1 MIATS
6 CETADAELVTA
17 VRQGDDASFEELY
30 RRYQPRIAAFVRSRL
45 RDDARAEDVTQE
57 AFLSALRRLRVTD
70 SEIDFKPWIYEIA
83 RNATIDSYRRSSRA
97 EEISMDAGSGLR
109 PSDRLR
115 LVGDSA
121 PDSTLIDK
129 ERFDH
134 LRGAF
139 DELSDVHARVLVMR
153 ELEGCSYR
161 EIGEKLDLTRP
172 AVESALFRARRRLE
186 TEYAELSEGRR
197 CRKARAIIARL
208 AEGMDGAV
216 DHQRLARH
224 ARRCHSCR
232 RWARELGVE
241 PQAAPSS
248 LRAKVAALLP
258 LPFPWLPSGTHLSAG
273 LGERAAALIAAA
285 ALAGAGGAAV
295 GGSGLLERDPAKP
308 AAIERETVGERT
320 MHQATPA
327 PGLAA
332 QRRRPRSRRPGA
344 AQRRSRTREAR
355 RRLGRR
361 RRRRPGCGRPRGRCC
376 GGSRRLRHTRRRRAP
391 RRSRRAGRPRREPAA
406 PRRSDGRP
414 PAPSGAAGGDGAA
427 RTPPGRS
434 GRERAGGVRPRGRH
448 AHDRRGERRRPGRP
462 PVAANE
468 RVPAGSLRAMAPKRT
483 RTAAESDEFLE
494 SLMDTSLYSM
504 GAYFTDQ
511 HPDLV
516 DEVITQATAIEEA
529 GLRGYAEAHEM
540 SIETC
545 FETLLTGLAVRYYKA
560 VAA

>member
-1 MIATS
+1 MIAAS
-6 CETADAELVTA
+6 CATADAELVTA
-17 VRQGDDASFEELY
+17 VREGDDASFEELY

-45 RDDARAEDVTQE
+45 RDEARAEDVTQE

-70 SEIDFKPWIYEIA
+70 SEINFKPWIYEIA
-83 RNATIDSYRRSSRA
+83 RNAAIDSHRRSSRA

-121 PDSTLIDK
+121 PDSALIDR

-208 AEGMDGAV
+208 AEGMDSGV

-224 ARRCHSCR
+224 ARRCHGCR

-258 LPFPWLPSGTHLSAG
+258 LPFPWLPSGAHLGAG

-285 ALAGAGGAAV
+285 ALAGAGGAAI

-320 MHQATPA
+320 THQATPSA
-327 PGLAA
+327 GS
-332 QRRRPRSRRPGA
+332 PRSSAHKRDRDDQA
-344 AQRRSRTREAR
+344 RRSADPAR
-355 RRLGRR
+355 AKRDAG
-361 RRRRPGCGRPRGRCC
+361 PGDAATG
-376 GGSRRLRHTRRRRAP
+376 AP
-391 RRSRRAGRPRREPAA
+391 
-406 PRRSDGRP
+406 
-414 PAPSGAAGGDGAA
+414 AAGGAADGPAA
-427 RTPPGRS
+427 GPGHS
-434 GRERAGGVRPRGRH
+434 APLGG
-448 AHDRRGERRRPGRP
+448 
-462 PVAANE
+462 
-468 RVPAGSLRAMAPKRT
+468 
-483 RTAAESDEFLE
+483 
-494 SLMDTSLYSM
+494 
-504 GAYFTDQ
+504 
-511 HPDLV
+511 
-516 DEVITQATAIEEA
+516 A
-529 GLRGYAEAHEM
+529 GLPDVPDAPDAPDVRLPGADVPTDGRLPRPELPEVTVPLEPPQVAPGVSVPEV
-540 SIETC
+540 SVPEVG
-545 FETLLTGLAVRYYKA
+545 TGTIDGVSGAVQDA
-560 VAA
+560 LP

>member
-6 CETADAELVTA
+6 CATADAELVTA

-45 RDDARAEDVTQE
+45 RDEARAEDVTQE

-70 SEIDFKPWIYEIA
+70 SEINFKPWIYEIA

-97 EEISMDAGSGLR
+97 EEISMDADSGLR

-258 LPFPWLPSGTHLSAG
+258 LPFPWLPSGTQFGAG

-285 ALAGAGGAAV
+285 ALAGAGGAAI

-320 MHQATPA
+320 TRQATPGA
-327 PGLAA
+327 GS
-332 QRRRPRSRRPGA
+332 PRSA
-344 AQRRSRTREAR
+344 ADRDRDDQARRSADRAR
-355 RRLGRR
+355 AKRDA
-361 RRRRPGCGRPRGRCC
+361 
-376 GGSRRLRHTRRRRAP
+376 GSGDAAAGAP
-391 RRSRRAGRPRREPAA
+391 
-406 PRRSDGRP
+406 
-414 PAPSGAAGGDGAA
+414 AAGGPADGLRRVPATPPRSAA
-427 RTPPGRS
+427 PGSPTFPTRRTPP
-434 GRERAGGVRPRGRH
+434 
-448 AHDRRGERRRPGRP
+448 
-462 PVAANE
+462 
-468 RVPAGSLRAMAPKRT
+468 T
-483 RTAAESDEFLE
+483 
-494 SLMDTSLYSM
+494 
-504 GAYFTDQ
+504 
-511 HPDLV
+511 
-516 DEVITQATAIEEA
+516 
-529 GLRGYAEAHEM
+529 
-540 SIETC
+540 
-545 FETLLTGLAVRYYKA
+545 
-560 VAA
+560 